1 MQVLI
6 TCGLVFILGFWS
18 GTMMVATSLILTER
32 PALVVPKDRCS
43 WRDTGQLFPSYQRYL
58 ARAE

>member
-6 TCGLVFILGFWS
+6 TCSLVFILGFWS

-32 PALVVPKDRCS
+32 
-43 WRDTGQLFPSYQRYL
+43 DTEPEPIRAPESRMFPSYQRYL
-58 ARAE
+58 MQKG

>member
-1 MQVLI
+1 MTVLL
-6 TCGLVFILGFWS
+6 TCALVFAIGFQAGCLLVS
-18 GTMMVATSLILTER
+18 TSLILTER